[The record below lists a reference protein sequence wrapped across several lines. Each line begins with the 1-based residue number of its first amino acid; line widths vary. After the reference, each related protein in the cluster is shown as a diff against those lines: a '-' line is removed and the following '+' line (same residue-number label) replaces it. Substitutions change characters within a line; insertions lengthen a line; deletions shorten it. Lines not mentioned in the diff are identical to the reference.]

1 MMKFSALNESSLS
14 DDNGD
19 PELASREAQEEEAYS
34 SYHLALKNKAQPNED
49 SNDEAPFT
57 PCFNPEA
64 LEIDN
69 TDVFMWY
76 QMGKAAINIL
86 NFSLARLAF
95 EEGLKCNPSH
105 WPCLDNIITVMYTL
119 NDYANCL
126 YYIAKALERECYY
139 LKGLVFK
146 DEIYREDP
154 SLKSFCEEYFN
165 KCDPSIHSAEY
176 DKEEA
181 QKLIQEALDMRIK
194 RQSFH
199 KPTPLPVL
207 SLTKPIRENSSNSAA
222 SPHVG
227 LPTHK
232 SEGLLQLATLPP
244 EDYRSRR
251 SSVMEI
257 DEMPTTPTTPNVNAN
272 PYTLDIKRKRLL
284 SELNDLSTKRRSSR
298 VRNPAIKKPQDN
310 INYQELLQKFLPPKL
325 IGDGKC
331 EEPDEDSEPTSLDKT
346 SRDFSCGQSSENDKS
361 DKTSSNTCDLTWSE
375 KEEVCQFIANNL
387 FNAGIIDL
395 LYKYVVILG
404 KKSTCIWPKSVVD
417 VFCNAFA
424 RFRHHIATPNLFCNS
439 SDGDR
444 IKEVGLAILS
454 YCEFKVDK
462 WYLSTGHSM
471 SFSPKGSTG
480 TSFQHSN
487 NGIGNNFHS
496 DMEFLV
502 MLTVRSDILGSDW
515 LEFSARALWL
525 KAKFHSLEG
534 EIDLA
539 ICCME
544 KLSDVLYEEN
554 DIKITVQNSSF
565 SNIITADKVQQQLE
579 SLQRCQSLE
588 EVQRLYEHGDYT
600 AVVNLLILTFNQP
613 SRTKRKQPLEGV
625 PERHAQLLF
634 LQNSL
639 LKLERYKFMN
649 AARSDWSETMAHL
662 LNGLDRCVKL
672 NTKYLKD
679 LDDSKLVRL
688 TQNLILVIV
697 IQMENY
703 DFSSDNASL
712 LIVLPWIILY
722 HLILKRSW
730 CTAADGLLLFH
741 IIDVCMAELQDSTGK
756 SYLYKE
762 ELETGLEQCIYC
774 LYGHPHKRTRA
785 KHLQEHNAR
794 QITLTWEKHF
804 LQKKIQLLEVDNY
817 TAYIE
822 GVTEKFPEA
831 PFKDKPVSELVK
843 DLYYLLGD
851 YYFKNKEFSKAIR
864 FYLMDICIN
873 PDRQDSWAGMALSRS
888 SQLDQKLNSY
898 ELRNESTIYRKSA
911 AALKQLKQDT
921 VCEELME
928 LLIKKKQEMLQVA
941 EKCFRSANHCDDG
954 GEPEEAWLHHYML
967 GKISEKKGEGPAV
980 YMDHYQKALMYLHE
994 DFARYPQKIQ
1004 YHNPLELSI
1013 EALEV
1018 YYRVHASCL
1027 KFLWKHEDVG
1037 VDLKTLKIIKK
1048 CLFAISKSPFA
1059 HFQEKCREKSSSSSA
1074 LSEVEDYALM
1084 NQKKRQ
1090 NRPSIDSSPETQD
1103 NVALQEVMDSLV
1115 GAVAERFVDEELEK
1129 ANAEINTSTNSSKD
1143 TGVVIESVAEEVYT
1157 SKYISTE
1164 SNTSKSNNLLERKS
1178 LEPKDLKQE
1187 IEEAVLKIQ
1196 EVNSGMAN
1204 NYENRTF
1211 ASNEQNVII
1220 EEKNELTNQQKLALE
1235 LEAEAAASI
1244 LVEEMRLESDALGN
1258 VDYSNY
1264 DMYSM
1269 KHDDYNTSLYY
1280 NEPMEYADQSEQID
1294 HQLVENNKIV
1304 LEEDIFTTVSD
1315 LLDKV
1320 ISSSEVEM
1328 VKEVIE
1334 PKSCVEAS
1342 EDVKS
1347 EVTDTTECLDVEMI
1361 NGSKEELHI
1370 IKNVQSNESVLE
1382 EKGDAVS
1389 TDDASELDN
1398 ELPKSDT
1405 LISDQNEAKI

>member
-1 MMKFSALNESSLS
+1 MKFSALNESSLS

-34 SYHLALKNKAQPNED
+34 SYHLALKKQSEGKSEEAEEMLKEILEIEFLAQAQPNED
-49 SNDEAPFT
+49 SNDEAPLRPALTLKYLLYKNLANVSNTKKDFHAAVEY
-57 PCFNPEA
+57 FLEA

-76 QMGKAAINIL
+76 QMGKAAVNIL
-86 NFSLARLAF
+86 NYSLARLCF

-207 SLTKPIRENSSNSAA
+207 SLTKPIRENSWKSLGESLISMYDSISNANPAVSFSCKIDLSPFVENGNKKQDACPTPSSLSSLSEACSSNSAA

-272 PYTLDIKRKRLL
+272 PYTLVLPQYDTPPTDLSICADSTSSNKRTSKRKRLL

-346 SRDFSCGQSSENDKS
+346 SRDFSCGQSSENDKN
-361 DKTSSNTCDLTWSE
+361 KTSSNTCDLTWSE

-404 KKSTCIWPKSVVD
+404 KKSSCIWPKSLVD

-625 PERHAQLLF
+625 PERHAQLIF

-639 LKLERYKFMN
+639 LKLERYKDCVYWSEMSFNEALQQFMN

-722 HLILKRSW
+722 HLILNEEKRTPKKASKVDLLNTSMPSSLMLLFNAHEYLGRRSW

-762 ELETGLEQCIYC
+762 ELEAGLEQCIYC

-794 QITLTWEKHF
+794 QITLTWEKARLIF
-804 LQKKIQLLEVDNY
+804 QYFKPNVLPEFDSYRTSTVSAELESLLKRISALVPPEEDPTTRVDNY

-822 GVTEKFPEA
+822 GVTEKCPEA

-911 AALKQLKQDT
+911 AALKCFEHSLELDPTTTSLWIEHGSLAYILHSHASRQLKQ
-921 VCEELME
+921 
-928 LLIKKKQEMLQVA
+928 
-941 EKCFRSANHCDDG
+941 
-954 GEPEEAWLHHYML
+954 W
-967 GKISEKKGEGPAV
+967 
-980 YMDHYQKALMYLHE
+980 YL
-994 DFARYPQKIQ
+994 DI
-1004 YHNPLELSI
+1004 
-1013 EALEV
+1013 
-1018 YYRVHASCL
+1018 RV
-1027 KFLWKHEDVG
+1027 
-1037 VDLKTLKIIKK
+1037 
-1048 CLFAISKSPFA
+1048 
-1059 HFQEKCREKSSSSSA
+1059 
-1074 LSEVEDYALM
+1074 
-1084 NQKKRQ
+1084 
-1090 NRPSIDSSPETQD
+1090 
-1103 NVALQEVMDSLV
+1103 
-1115 GAVAERFVDEELEK
+1115 
-1129 ANAEINTSTNSSKD
+1129 
-1143 TGVVIESVAEEVYT
+1143 
-1157 SKYISTE
+1157 
-1164 SNTSKSNNLLERKS
+1164 
-1178 LEPKDLKQE
+1178 
-1187 IEEAVLKIQ
+1187 
-1196 EVNSGMAN
+1196 
-1204 NYENRTF
+1204 
-1211 ASNEQNVII
+1211 
-1220 EEKNELTNQQKLALE
+1220 
-1235 LEAEAAASI
+1235 
-1244 LVEEMRLESDALGN
+1244 
-1258 VDYSNY
+1258 
-1264 DMYSM
+1264 
-1269 KHDDYNTSLYY
+1269 
-1280 NEPMEYADQSEQID
+1280 
-1294 HQLVENNKIV
+1294 
-1304 LEEDIFTTVSD
+1304 
-1315 LLDKV
+1315 
-1320 ISSSEVEM
+1320 
-1328 VKEVIE
+1328 
-1334 PKSCVEAS
+1334 
-1342 EDVKS
+1342 
-1347 EVTDTTECLDVEMI
+1347 
-1361 NGSKEELHI
+1361 
-1370 IKNVQSNESVLE
+1370 
-1382 EKGDAVS
+1382 
-1389 TDDASELDN
+1389 
-1398 ELPKSDT
+1398 
-1405 LISDQNEAKI
+1405 